1 MKELEKTKRISIA
14 TTLFI
19 LAVLIGFL
27 TYKRPKNTYPFS
39 TKNTLEKIADHNYL
53 VNSTEISGK
62 NIVLIDIRSP
72 YEFEKG
78 SLKNAINI
86 HTPDFLNEE
95 NLQMFKDLKTD
106 DKTIVLFGNNPEEVN
121 LPFLLLYQL
130 GFDNLKLLTVEL
142 SYHQNKLITKNSPVE
157 TSKADVAAFIQ
168 ESIKKQA
175 EALKKA
181 RITVRPKVVKAPKK
195 VIKVKK
201 KKKMPMEGGC

>member
-1 MKELEKTKRISIA
+1 M
-14 TTLFI
+14 
-19 LAVLIGFL
+19 
-27 TYKRPKNTYPFS
+27 
-39 TKNTLEKIADHNYL
+39 
-53 VNSTEISGK
+53 
-62 NIVLIDIRSP
+62 
-72 YEFEKG
+72 
-78 SLKNAINI
+78 
-86 HTPDFLNEE
+86 
-95 NLQMFKDLKTD
+95 
-106 DKTIVLFGNNPEEVN
+106 FGNNPEEVN

-130 GFDNLKLLTVEL
+130 GFDNLKLLKVEL
-142 SYHQNKLITKNSPVE
+142 GYHQNKLITKNSPVE